1 MIAWIMVELR
11 SSAVLFLLMI
21 QAIVEMKRTQKQN
34 ELQTLL
40 QLMYVA
46 QGMKMY
52 FLQTQI
58 IF

>member
-1 MIAWIMVELR
+1 MIAWIMAELR
-11 SSAVLFLLMI
+11 SSAVQFILMI

-46 QGMKMY
+46 QGMTMY

>member
-21 QAIVEMKRTQKQN
+21 QVIVEMKRTQKQN

-46 QGMKMY
+46 QGMTMY

>member
-1 MIAWIMVELR
+1 MIAWIMAELR

-46 QGMKMY
+46 QGMTMY